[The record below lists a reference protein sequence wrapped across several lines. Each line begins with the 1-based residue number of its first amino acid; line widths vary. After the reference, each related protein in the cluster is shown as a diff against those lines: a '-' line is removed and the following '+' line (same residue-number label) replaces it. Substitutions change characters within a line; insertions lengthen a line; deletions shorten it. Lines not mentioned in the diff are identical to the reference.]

1 MFLYWHKIRKPKEY
15 KVRQECREHW
25 KTPVTW
31 SYSLLLSRA
40 VVRWNV
46 SSRGVGPRGRHLK
59 RYQPVGQTEL
69 ECVAL
74 HPDRIGFFF
83 FRDQARTPKP
93 DLWNLLTTL
102 PEFLATNVINRLY
115 CNNQCKLD
123 HRNSCGILF
132 FSAHK
137 RVTFCATNRIVAS
150 DIRY

>member
-15 KVRQECREHW
+15 KVRHECREHW

-69 ECVAL
+69 ECVDP
-74 HPDRIGFFF
+74 HPDLLILPRSGPYTQTRPLKFAYNFARISASTG
-83 FRDQARTPKP
+83 RITCQILKWWR
-93 DLWNLLTTL
+93 L
-102 PEFLATNVINRLY
+102 PEMFSYFDTSSIIFAY
-115 CNNQCKLD
+115 C
-123 HRNSCGILF
+123 ILNAKY
-132 FSAHK
+132 SHIK
-137 RVTFCATNRIVAS
+137 
-150 DIRY
+150 

>member
-15 KVRQECREHW
+15 KVRHGCREHW

-69 ECVAL
+69 ECVAP
-74 HPDRIGFFF
+74 HPDLLILPRSGPYTQTRPLKFAYNFARISCNKC
-83 FRDQARTPKP
+83 RKP
-93 DLWNLLTTL
+93 
-102 PEFLATNVINRLY
+102 
-115 CNNQCKLD
+115 QQQSKLD
-123 HRNSCGILF
+123 HRHSCGF
-132 FSAHK
+132 FFQLIKDNLS
-137 RVTFCATNRIVAS
+137 NLIVMAR
-150 DIRY
+150 DVLVLWHF